1 MDYHDIGL
9 LLRSHSP
16 ILVLETHEETRAVE
30 LMKEISLGMGSAIF
44 KWSVATG
51 LQRIDLVM
59 DSQVHLKE
67 PDKVLGHIRSS
78 GFEAVYML
86 LDFHPYLTDPI
97 IVRQLKEVALTM
109 RKGRSRLVLISHDV
123 SIPPEIKKLTVN
135 VTLGQ
140 PPERSDLQRRA
151 LVGAGRDR
159 RRWCD

>member
-1 MDYHDIGL
+1 MDNHDIAL

-30 LMKEISLGMGSAIF
+30 LMKEMSLKMGSAIS

-78 GFEAVYML
+78 
-86 LDFHPYLTDPI
+86 
-97 IVRQLKEVALTM
+97 
-109 RKGRSRLVLISHDV
+109 
-123 SIPPEIKKLTVN
+123 
-135 VTLGQ
+135 
-140 PPERSDLQRRA
+140 
-151 LVGAGRDR
+151 
-159 RRWCD
+159 